1 VSHITSKQLRKL
13 KSGEPLT
20 GYAKEGDLVIACI
33 RWLESVGCFVW
44 KQNQGGAMKQN
55 TGGKPRF
62 VRFAHVKG
70 ISDIIGLTPEGVF
83 IAVEVK
89 QPKNKPTPDQDAFL
103 ERVRVKG
110 GIAIVAHSV
119 GELAAEYLSQ
129 TKGER

>member
-20 GYAKEGDLVIACI
+20 GYAKEQDLVKACI
-33 RWLESVGCFVW
+33 RWLESVGCFVYR
-44 KQNQGGAMKQN
+44 QNQGGV
-55 TGGKPRF
+55 TGEYKGKRRF

-70 ISDIIGLTPEGVF
+70 ISDIIGLTPAGVF

-119 GELAAEYLSQ
+119 DELAAEYLSQ